1 MRAIFNES
9 LEENPASCGV
19 AIQSQYNGQA
29 DVTVR
34 ITSEKDAEYRLILYA
49 VERMTGEFIV
59 ITHITMWY
67 VNYCLLPLMAIN
79 WDI

>member
-1 MRAIFNES
+1 M
-9 LEENPASCGV
+9 

-29 DVTVR
+29 DVTVSVK
-34 ITSEKDAEYRLILYA
+34 SEKSAEYRLILYA
-49 VERMTGEFIV
+49 VENGLKYQQNDGEFIV